1 MGRLA
6 GAARADMSVDG
17 TRFVYP
23 AREKAISVYVGNIGA
38 EPILVQS
45 WLDRGEARDANDLA
59 RLKVPFVLTPPL
71 LRLEPNERKAVQLPI
86 PASPCPRSRVPVLG
100 EFPGS
105 AGRKRRAEQPA
116 PATEPV
122 DEGLVPARGPGK
134 AQRCAGK
141 LRWTWRDAGNGSM
154 RVGGKPHSLQRHVP
168 DAESARQPGDGLAG
182 LTVPPLSSAS
192 FVGRWPRRAIRA
204 GCRWIMS
211 RWTTLGC
218 SAAAP
223 RPSSRASI
231 ERHRLAS
238 WPAGHS

>member
-1 MGRLA
+1 MVIVAAWAGLA

-71 LRLEPNERKAVQLPI
+71 LRLEPNERKAVQLRL
-86 PASPCPRSRVPVLG
+86 PASPCPGSRVPVLG

-116 PATEPV
+116 PATAPV
-122 DEGLVPARGPGK
+122 DEGLVPAEGLQGK
-134 AQRCAGK
+134 ASDAPGK

-154 RVGGKPHSLQRHVP
+154 RVL
-168 DAESARQPGDGLAG
+168 AENPTPYSALR
-182 LTVPPLSSAS
+182 S
-192 FVGRWPRRAIRA
+192 GR
-204 GCRWIMS
+204 
-211 RWTTLGC
+211 
-218 SAAAP
+218 
-223 RPSSRASI
+223 
-231 ERHRLAS
+231 
-238 WPAGHS
+238 